1 MQPQE
6 YEYEHESEESGLE
19 LLVLNN
25 DERIRLLES
34 KVKKNKMRNLMQKA
48 EAKSLY
54 AKLAILESLI

>member
-48 EAKSLY
+48 EAKSL
-54 AKLAILESLI
+54 